1 MSDNTDDLIISI
13 STDQATLRRSIQNI
27 DRSLQGL
34 ASTVKKQFADAGSA
48 MDKSIATT
56 MQNRINA
63 MVGIGTKAANEWNGV
78 LADQGK
84 ELERLRAKYSPLFNT
99 INNYKIAVADI
110 RRAHTLGAI
119 STDEMTSAIA
129 RERQAALASTAAI
142 KGRNQALQATV
153 ITSGGRGGANNFQT
167 SNLAAQGFDIASTA
181 AFMPWYTVALQQGPQ
196 VAQVFNDIKASGSA
210 IGPAVAGAF
219 AQILNPVSLVTMA
232 TIAGTAAL
240 IQYVAKSSEVKTAD
254 DILKGH
260 AETVGLLKERYGEA
274 AKGLREYVNEGLN
287 GTAVDIRTR
296 LEEARK
302 AVSDAAKNRSTYSSF
317 IDPLARSADPKIVS
331 DYRQAFVDLRA
342 SIREGEPELL
352 RFRDAMARIAES
364 SDAPEEVK
372 KLAREMREFDPEIV
386 KVAKSIPTMVDQLSL
401 IEGTAD
407 RQAIAI
413 GRLTAALLDLNKIG
427 VPALTD
433 SQKVEDAYQRAISN
447 ASTREE
453 RDDAYAAK
461 RDALKRLDDQDPTI
475 FNSDG
480 KQTAVPVPAEKPIT
494 LGDKP
499 SAEGR
504 KAETAAQRAANAY
517 RDLKKAAD
525 DRIGQVQQEIELLG
539 RFGVEADAAR
549 FALDLFQQA
558 EDKGRSL
565 SPEQRAE
572 IEKKVAL
579 YKQYSE
585 TLAEAK
591 LQQDL
596 LNERRFNSLSRED
609 QQVITTQ
616 RQNGL
621 PEDLGSREADQ
632 IRQNMR
638 MGDAREEMKTF
649 TNDFKNALLNNGG
662 DIGKAFGEAIQNAL
676 MAQASKLWDKVF
688 DQLINAVLGSSGGA
702 AGAAG
707 GGGAFGAVLG
717 AVTGGGSSGGRSSG
731 GVVDL
736 ASGLVG
742 QNENRNASSI
752 NAFLKRGG
760 VDIDAAQT
768 AWCAAFVNSSLS
780 QVGLKGTGSLTANS
794 FQKWGKSVDLSDV
807 MRGDVLLQSR
817 GLGAGQAGGHVGL
830 ATGASRM
837 GRNGMQ
843 WQMLSGNSS
852 DSVATT
858 WVDAAQLQ
866 ARRATEAADALGKVA
881 DSSGMATKGL
891 GALGQL
897 SAGGFPSAPAAGG
910 GGGGIFSWLSGLFN
924 GGGMSDAVRA
934 KHLPLKGL
942 FANGTNYSPG
952 GLALVGE
959 QGPEILNLPQGSQVV
974 PNGKTKALL
983 APKAP
988 SLAPR
993 SSMQTIR
1000 NETAL
1005 TVHVVGASGDEH
1017 IRMLVNQGVGEALSQ
1032 QNENMRRGGFGTIQT
1047 QFANQKG

>member
-34 ASTVKKQFADAGSA
+34 ASTVKKQFADAGSSI
-48 MDKSIATT
+48 DKSISTT

-63 MVGIGTKAANEWNGV
+63 MVGIGTKAAKEWNGT

-99 INNYKIAVADI
+99 INNYKSAVADI
-110 RRAHTLGAI
+110 RRAHALGAI
-119 STDEMTSAIA
+119 SADEMTSAIA

-153 ITSGGRGGANNFQT
+153 TTSGGRGGANSFAT
-167 SNLAAQGFDIASTA
+167 SNLAAQGFDIAATA

-196 VAQVFNDIKASGSA
+196 VAQVFSDIKASGSA

-219 AQILNPVSLVTMA
+219 MQLVNPISLVTIGAIGA
-232 TIAGTAAL
+232 TAAAVQYFSGVVSGSGDAAEKLKEQAQLITAVAEKWGDTIPMLRDYANELNRAKDAADLKDGVTIINEKTLANVRKELDDARINVSDLIAQLRAAGEEDEVVKRLQSAFEQFTKAAKDGKLETADVERVQTALAAAIDSTGIPALTEFAKFFDTLSTAAL
-240 IQYVAKSSEVKTAD
+240 GAAGSVQKANDAVARTQDITTWRSYDPDKRRLGLDGQNADGEIQNPGPFLVANPPVPESRPKIE
-254 DILKGH
+254 L
-260 AETVGLLKERYGEA
+260 
-274 AKGLREYVNEGLN
+274 EGL
-287 GTAVDIRTR
+287 
-296 LEEARK
+296 
-302 AVSDAAKNRSTYSSF
+302 
-317 IDPLARSADPKIVS
+317 P
-331 DYRQAFVDLRA
+331 
-342 SIREGEPELL
+342 GE
-352 RFRDAMARIAES
+352 
-364 SDAPEEVK
+364 K
-372 KLAREMREFDPEIV
+372 
-386 KVAKSIPTMVDQLSL
+386 
-401 IEGTAD
+401 
-407 RQAIAI
+407 
-413 GRLTAALLDLNKIG
+413 
-427 VPALTD
+427 
-433 SQKVEDAYQRAISN
+433 
-447 ASTREE
+447 
-453 RDDAYAAK
+453 
-461 RDALKRLDDQDPTI
+461 
-475 FNSDG
+475 
-480 KQTAVPVPAEKPIT
+480 
-494 LGDKP
+494 
-499 SAEGR
+499 

-585 TLAEAK
+585 TLAKAK

-616 RQNGL
+616 RQYGL

-707 GGGAFGAVLG
+707 GGRAFGAVLG
-717 AVTGGGSSGGRSSG
+717 AVTGGGSSSGRSSG

-736 ASGLVG
+736 ASGMLG

-837 GRNGMQ
+837 GKNGMQ

-852 DSVATT
+852 ESVATT

-897 SAGGFPSAPAAGG
+897 SAGGFPVAPAAGG

-1005 TVHVVGASGDEH
+1005 TVHVVGASGDDH

>member
-48 MDKSIATT
+48 IDKSISTT

-63 MVGIGTKAANEWNGV
+63 MVGIGAKAAKEWNGT

-99 INNYKIAVADI
+99 INNYKSAVADI
-110 RRAHTLGAI
+110 RRAHALGAI
-119 STDEMTSAIA
+119 SADEMTSAIA

-153 ITSGGRGGANNFQT
+153 TTSGGRGGANSFAT
-167 SNLAAQGFDIASTA
+167 SNLAAQGFDIAATA

-219 AQILNPVSLVTMA
+219 LQLVNPISLVTIGAIGA
-232 TIAGTAAL
+232 TAAAVQYFSGVVSGSGDAAEKLKEQAQLITAVAEKWGDTIPMLRDYANELNRAKDAADLKDGVTIINEKTLANVRKELDDARINVSDLIAQLRAAGEEDEVVKRLQSAFEQFTKAAKDGKLETADVERVQTALAAAIDSTGIPALTEFAKFFDTLSTAAL
-240 IQYVAKSSEVKTAD
+240 GAAGSVQKANDAVARTQDITTWRSYDPDKRRLGLDGQNADGEIQNPGPFLVANPPVPESRPKIELEGLPGEK
-254 DILKGH
+254 K
-260 AETVGLLKERYGEA
+260 AET
-274 AKGLREYVNEGLN
+274 
-287 GTAVDIRTR
+287 
-296 LEEARK
+296 
-302 AVSDAAKNRSTYSSF
+302 
-317 IDPLARSADPKIVS
+317 
-331 DYRQAFVDLRA
+331 
-342 SIREGEPELL
+342 
-352 RFRDAMARIAES
+352 
-364 SDAPEEVK
+364 
-372 KLAREMREFDPEIV
+372 
-386 KVAKSIPTMVDQLSL
+386 
-401 IEGTAD
+401 
-407 RQAIAI
+407 
-413 GRLTAALLDLNKIG
+413 
-427 VPALTD
+427 
-433 SQKVEDAYQRAISN
+433 
-447 ASTREE
+447 
-453 RDDAYAAK
+453 
-461 RDALKRLDDQDPTI
+461 
-475 FNSDG
+475 
-480 KQTAVPVPAEKPIT
+480 
-494 LGDKP
+494 
-499 SAEGR
+499 

-585 TLAEAK
+585 TLAKAK

-616 RQNGL
+616 RQYGL

-702 AGAAG
+702 AGATG
-707 GGGAFGAVLG
+707 GGGAFGAVIG
-717 AVTGGGSSGGRSSG
+717 AVTGGGSSSSRSSGARSSG
-731 GVVDL
+731 GLVDL
-736 ASGLVG
+736 ASGMIG

-837 GRNGMQ
+837 GKNGMQ

-897 SAGGFPSAPAAGG
+897 SAGGFPAAPAAGG

-1005 TVHVVGASGDEH
+1005 TVHVVGASGDDH
-1017 IRMLVNQGVGEALSQ
+1017 IRELVNQGVGEALSQ

-1047 QFANQKG
+1047 QYANQKG